1 MTCRCRVLYSAG
13 SAPRPDDPFIYSVRG
28 SRTEEVSKG
37 GGKWFVL
44 LCKEPT
50 VFQTSLIS
58 LPGPIRV
65 HLVHTF
71 PAAPYSHPPL
81 RCWTPEEQISWSHIE
96 KSEKGRPVPPHHPP
110 SVAAQFKI
118 PYKLVPARVA
128 PSCIES
134 PFPSY
139 KSSKISHMSNYHT
152 NDPLTSVNFGGVKD
166 LVRVP
171 LISYFS
177 TEAVHTE
184 RMLNESASEIGNVPA
199 IEAKNY

>member
-1 MTCRCRVLYSAG
+1 MLYSAG

-28 SRTEEVSKG
+28 SRTEEVPKG
-37 GGKWFVL
+37 GGKWFVRP
-44 LCKEPT
+44 CKEPT

-58 LPGPIRV
+58 FPGLITV

-96 KSEKGRPVPPHHPP
+96 KSEKGRPVPRTPPP

-128 PSCIES
+128 PTCIES

-139 KSSKISHMSNYHT
+139 KSSKKSHMSNYHT
-152 NDPLTSVNFGGVKD
+152 KDPLTSATFGGVPD
-166 LVRVP
+166 LVRV
-171 LISYFS
+171 
-177 TEAVHTE
+177 
-184 RMLNESASEIGNVPA
+184 
-199 IEAKNY
+199 